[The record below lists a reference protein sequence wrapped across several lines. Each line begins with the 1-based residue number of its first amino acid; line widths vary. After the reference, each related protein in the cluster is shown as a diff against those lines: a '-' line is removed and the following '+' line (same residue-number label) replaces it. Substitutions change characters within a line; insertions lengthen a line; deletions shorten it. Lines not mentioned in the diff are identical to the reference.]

1 MERIPAQAAPIS
13 MGGQR
18 NKAESEREIAQ
29 FKELLTAISGHL
41 VKTKRTWKDI
51 ARVDCGPC
59 HRGWSR
65 LLSSLKKSRDV
76 YRLIQRDRREGEP
89 RNENEQKLKTETNIT
104 AMTDRRWNS
113 VYKNLSLLKCN
124 LRIKYEEWRIAWGRQ
139 ELNRD
144 KRHYPGCTT
153 QSTKCSYCNI
163 SVETEHHIYT
173 ACPRLEQFWIDARNM
188 VYLEWGILVPLNLK
202 CNRLFGMEKERPDD
216 LLNIFYRSVRYTIFS
231 SRATRHLPSPE
242 TP

>member
-1 MERIPAQAAPIS
+1 
-13 MGGQR
+13 
-18 NKAESEREIAQ
+18 
-29 FKELLTAISGHL
+29 
-41 VKTKRTWKDI
+41 
-51 ARVDCGPC
+51 
-59 HRGWSR
+59 
-65 LLSSLKKSRDV
+65 
-76 YRLIQRDRREGEP
+76 
-89 RNENEQKLKTETNIT
+89 
-104 AMTDRRWNS
+104 MTDRRWNS

-242 TP
+242 TLDELLIDELRRKYSGGRVEKYINSNDEQLAIAWFRKKLNTDPAAVTG